1 MNPDELIVNIQCVE
15 HGIVPIAG
23 MAIDHVEKALS
34 DLDHDERRVC
44 TRKFRKILK
53 KAIKYQAAEYY
64 TPGTAR
70 YQSHID
76 QLCRSTGLSRKKR
89 GFAFTKKERSF
100 RQGLVIRYLSRV
112 YVLEK

>member
-23 MAIDHVEKALS
+23 MTIDHVEKSLS
-34 DLDHDERRVC
+34 DLDHDERRIC

-53 KAIKYQAAEYY
+53 KAIRYHASEYY
-64 TPGTAR
+64 TPGTDR
-70 YQSHID
+70 HQSHID
-76 QLCRSTGLSRKKR
+76 QLCKSTGLNRKKR
-89 GFAFTKKERSF
+89 GFVFTKKERSF

-112 YVLEK
+112 AT